1 MNLSD
6 HLQHLEELLLLNA
19 VRKDPKQLSALL
31 AADFREIGSSG
42 RTFSRA
48 EILEELQTESPLLTM
63 TLSDFR
69 CSLLSDVLALVNYQT
84 IRNAPDASPVVALRS
99 SLWILRDDRWQ
110 ILFHQG
116 TRVP

>member
-6 HLQHLEELLLLNA
+6 HLNHLEELLLSNA
-19 VRKDPKQLSALL
+19 VRKDATQLSALL
-31 AADFREIGSSG
+31 AAGFREIGSSG
-42 RTFSRA
+42 RTFSRV
-48 EILEELQTESPLLTM
+48 EIVERLQAESPLFNI

-69 CSLLSDVLALVNYQT
+69 CSPLSDMLALVTYQT
-84 IRNAPDASPVVALRS
+84 IRNIPDASPVVALRS
-99 SLWILRDDRWQ
+99 SLWVFRDDRWQ